1 MIFLTYDINL
11 LLLVTGFAWIIARL
25 IRFAIHKRS
34 SLLRELTLTMLF
46 LFLWFLIQRTLE
58 PFVLVLDRTPEPPNL
73 VPLRGLVLMLQRAID
88 VDHRFTWFIVAIN
101 ILGNVLIFIP
111 IGLLVSV
118 LTPNRHKGWLAFL
131 IGLAI
136 SLTIELIQ
144 LSFIIR
150 VFDVDDLILNSS
162 GAWLGFVIYL
172 ILNQVKPLKEL
183 FEQIA
188 SAQRP
193 RAWIFVLLYGAFAV
207 AAAAAIYWR
216 DYSAY
221 LQIPQ

>member
-11 LLLVTGFAWIIARL
+11 LLLATGFGWIIARL
-25 IRFAIHKRS
+25 IRFAIHKRG
-34 SLLRELTLTMLF
+34 SLPRELTLAVLF

-58 PFVLVLDRTPEPPNL
+58 PFILVLERTPEPPNL

-101 ILGNVLIFIP
+101 ILGNILIFIP
-111 IGLLVSV
+111 IGFLVSV

-162 GAWLGFVIYL
+162 GAWLGFIAYL
-172 ILNQVKPLKEL
+172 LICQVKPIKEL
-183 FEQIA
+183 FGQIA
-188 SAQRP
+188 DAQRP
-193 RAWIFVLLYGAFAV
+193 RARVFVRLYGTFVL

>member
-11 LLLVTGFAWIIARL
+11 LLLATGFAWIIARL
-25 IRFAIHKRS
+25 IRFAIHKRG
-34 SLLRELTLTMLF
+34 SLLRELTLTVLF

-111 IGLLVSV
+111 IGFLVSV

-172 ILNQVKPLKEL
+172 IVNQFKPLKEL
-183 FEQIA
+183 FEQTA

-193 RAWIFVLLYGAFAV
+193 RAWLFVLLYGAFAV

>member
-1 MIFLTYDINL
+1 MIFLIYDINL

-73 VPLRGLVLMLQRAID
+73 VPLRGLVLMLERAID

-111 IGLLVSV
+111 IGFLVSV

-162 GAWLGFVIYL
+162 GAWLGFIAYL
-172 ILNQVKPLKEL
+172 LVCQVKPLKEL

-193 RAWIFVLLYGAFAV
+193 RAWIFVLLYGAFV
-207 AAAAAIYWR
+207 LAAAAAIYWR

>member
-11 LLLVTGFAWIIARL
+11 LLLATGFAWIIARL

-111 IGLLVSV
+111 IGFLVSV

-162 GAWLGFVIYL
+162 GTWLGFVIYL

-183 FEQIA
+183 FRQIA
-188 SAQRP
+188 DAQRP
-193 RAWIFVLLYGAFAV
+193 RAWIFVLLYGAFV
-207 AAAAAIYWR
+207 LAAAAAIYWR
-216 DYSAY
+216 DYSTY

>member
-150 VFDVDDLILNSS
+150 IFDVDDLILNSS
-162 GAWLGFVIYL
+162 GAWLGFIAYL
-172 ILNQVKPLKEL
+172 LVCQVKPLKEL
-183 FEQIA
+183 FRQIA
-188 SAQRP
+188 DAQRP
-193 RAWIFVLLYGAFAV
+193 RAWIFVLLYGAFV
-207 AAAAAIYWR
+207 LAAAAAIYWR
-216 DYSAY
+216 DYSTY

>member
-11 LLLVTGFAWIIARL
+11 LLLATGFAWIIARL

-111 IGLLVSV
+111 IGFLVSV

-162 GAWLGFVIYL
+162 GTWLGFVIYL

-193 RAWIFVLLYGAFAV
+193 RAWLFVLLYGAFAV

>member
-11 LLLVTGFAWIIARL
+11 LFLATGFGWVIARL
-25 IRFAIHKRS
+25 IRFAIYRRG
-34 SLLRELTLTMLF
+34 SLLRELTLTVLF
-46 LFLWFLIQRTLE
+46 LFLWFLIKRTLE

-73 VPLRGLVLMLQRAID
+73 VPLRGLVQMLERAID
-88 VDHRFTWFIVAIN
+88 VDHHFTWLAVAIN
-101 ILGNVLIFIP
+101 ILGNILIFMP
-111 IGLLVSV
+111 IGFLVSV
-118 LTPNRHKGWLAFL
+118 LAPNRHKGWLAFL

-136 SLTIELIQ
+136 SLTIELVQ

-150 VFDVDDLILNSS
+150 IFDVDDLILNSS
-162 GAWLGFVIYL
+162 GAWLGFIAYL
-172 ILNQVKPLKEL
+172 LVSQVKPLKEL
-183 FEQIA
+183 FGQIA

-193 RAWIFVLLYGAFAV
+193 HAWTFVLFYGAFVV

-216 DYSAY
+216 DYTAY

>member
-11 LLLVTGFAWIIARL
+11 LLLATGFGWVIARL
-25 IRFAIHKRS
+25 TRFAVYRRG
-34 SLLRELTLTMLF
+34 SLPRELTLALLF

-58 PFVLVLDRTPEPPNL
+58 PFILVLDRTPEEPNL
-73 VPLRGLVLMLQRAID
+73 VPLRGLVQMLERAID
-88 VDHRFTWFIVAIN
+88 VDHHFTWLIVAIN
-101 ILGNVLIFIP
+101 ILGNVLIFVP
-111 IGLLVSV
+111 IGFLVSV

-136 SLTIELIQ
+136 SLTIELVQ

-150 VFDVDDLILNSS
+150 IFDVDDLILNSS
-162 GAWLGFVIYL
+162 GAWLGFIAYL
-172 ILNQVKPLKEL
+172 LACRVKPLKEL
-183 FEQIA
+183 FGQIA
-188 SAQRP
+188 GAQRP
-193 RAWIFVLLYGAFAV
+193 HAWIFVLFYGAFVV

-216 DYSAY
+216 DYTAY

>member
-34 SLLRELTLTMLF
+34 SLLRELTLTVLF
-46 LFLWFLIQRTLE
+46 LLLWFLIQRTLE
-58 PFVLVLDRTPEPPNL
+58 PFVLVLDRTPERPNL

-111 IGLLVSV
+111 IGFLVSV

-150 VFDVDDLILNSS
+150 IFDVDDLILNSS
-162 GAWLGFVIYL
+162 APGLASLHTSCL
-172 ILNQVKPLKEL
+172 QVKPLKS
-183 FEQIA
+183 FWA
-188 SAQRP
+188 NCRRAKT
-193 RAWIFVLLYGAFAV
+193 RAWIFVLL
-207 AAAAAIYWR
+207 
-216 DYSAY
+216 
-221 LQIPQ
+221 

>member
-11 LLLVTGFAWIIARL
+11 LLLATGFAWIIARL
-25 IRFAIHKRS
+25 IRFAIHKRG
-34 SLLRELTLTMLF
+34 SLLRELTLTVLF

-150 VFDVDDLILNSS
+150 IFDVDDLILNSS
-162 GAWLGFVIYL
+162 GAWLGFIAYL
-172 ILNQVKPLKEL
+172 LVCQVKPLKEL
-183 FEQIA
+183 FRQIA
-188 SAQRP
+188 DAQRP
-193 RAWIFVLLYGAFAV
+193 RAWIFVLLYGAFV
-207 AAAAAIYWR
+207 LAAAAAIYWR
-216 DYSAY
+216 DYSTY

>member
-25 IRFAIHKRS
+25 IRFAIHKHS
-34 SLLRELTLTMLF
+34 SLLRELTLTVLF

>member
-1 MIFLTYDINL
+1 MIFLTYDINFL
-11 LLLVTGFAWIIARL
+11 LLATGFGWIIARL
-25 IRFAIHKRS
+25 VRFAIHKRGS
-34 SLLRELTLTMLF
+34 MMRELTLAVLF

-73 VPLRGLVLMLQRAID
+73 VPLEGLVLMLQRAID
-88 VDHRFTWFIVAIN
+88 VDHNFTWFIVAIN
-101 ILGNVLIFIP
+101 ILGNILIFIP

-118 LTPNRHKGWLAFL
+118 LTPFRHKGWLAL
-131 IGLAI
+131 AIGLAI
-136 SLTIELIQ
+136 SLTIELVQ
-144 LSFIIR
+144 LSFVIR

-162 GAWLGFVIYL
+162 GAWLGFITYL
-172 ILNQVKPLKEL
+172 ILSQIKPLKEL
-183 FEQIA
+183 FTQIA

-193 RAWIFVLLYGAFAV
+193 RAWVFVLLYGAFVV

-216 DYSAY
+216 DYTAY

>member
-25 IRFAIHKRS
+25 IRFAIHKRG

-73 VPLRGLVLMLQRAID
+73 VPLRGLVLMLERAID

-111 IGLLVSV
+111 IGFLVSV

-162 GAWLGFVIYL
+162 GAWLGFIAYL
-172 ILNQVKPLKEL
+172 LICQVKPLKEL

-193 RAWIFVLLYGAFAV
+193 RAWLFVLLYGAFAV

-221 LQIPQ
+221 LHIPQ

>member
-1 MIFLTYDINL
+1 MIFLTYDIHL
-11 LLLVTGFAWIIARL
+11 LLLATGFAWIIARL
-25 IRFAIHKRS
+25 IRFAIHKRG
-34 SLLRELTLTMLF
+34 SLMRELTLAVLF
-46 LFLWFLIQRTLE
+46 LFLWLLIQRTLE
-58 PFVLVLDRTPEPPNL
+58 PFILVLDRTPEPPNL
-73 VPLRGLVLMLQRAID
+73 VPLRGLVLMLERAID

-111 IGLLVSV
+111 IGFLVSV

-162 GAWLGFVIYL
+162 GAWLGFIAYL
-172 ILNQVKPLKEL
+172 LICQVKPVKK
-183 FEQIA
+183 FFRQIA
-188 SAQRP
+188 DAQRP
-193 RAWIFVLLYGAFAV
+193 RAWLFVLLYGAFAV
-207 AAAAAIYWR
+207 AAAAVIYWR
-216 DYSAY
+216 DYTAY